1 MDILS
6 DTSYKNNPWSS
17 GINKVN
23 SYGIMYDSNNPYERD
38 LFEDSP
44 SAIFK
49 NYGKTLDFSN
59 KNDLSNLSMLA
70 PSQNER
76 GFLSGIS
83 DWFSNADNLDLALG
97 LGGNLINGLISWNQG
112 NKTYNLGREA
122 LQNNINAN
130 RAQFAANAANA
141 LDKKNFH
148 TMAFNAAMKDAAP
161 DAVAQNNRNAMA
173 YAQALGNAA
182 QQIGINPN
190 NITNQLQQYNQLK
203 A

>member
-1 MDILS
+1 MSILS
-6 DTSYKNNPWSS
+6 DTNYKNNPWSP
-17 GINKVN
+17 GTHKVN
-23 SYGIMYDSNNPYERD
+23 SYGMLYDENNPYERD
-38 LFEDSP
+38 LFEDSS

-97 LGGNLINGLISWNQG
+97 LGGNLINGLISWQQG
-112 NKTYNLGREA
+112 NKTYKLAKEA
-122 LQNNINAN
+122 MQDNMNVN
-130 RAQFAANAANA
+130 RAQFSANAANA
-141 LDKKNFH
+141 LDKKNFQA
-148 TMAFNAAMKDAAP
+148 MAFNAAMKDAAP
-161 DAVAQNNRNAMA
+161 NAVAQNNQNTMA

-190 NITNQLQQYNQLK
+190 TITNQLQQYNQLK